1 MGGPR
6 GSLGQL
12 AWVVRPP
19 YEFGPFGLQHF
30 LSASEQT
37 GDSFNDFDNFDLK
50 AKARIWP

>member
-1 MGGPR
+1 MGSTCG
-6 GSLGQL
+6 
-12 AWVVRPP
+12 VVGPP
-19 YEFGPFGLQHF
+19 YEFDPFGLQHF